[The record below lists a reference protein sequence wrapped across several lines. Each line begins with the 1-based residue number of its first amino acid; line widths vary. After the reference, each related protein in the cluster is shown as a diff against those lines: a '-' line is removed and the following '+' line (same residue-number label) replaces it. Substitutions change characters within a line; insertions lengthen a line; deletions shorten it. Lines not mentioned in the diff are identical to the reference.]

1 MSKQFKTVKGALNY
15 MARAWG
21 MECMDTREGFMMA
34 QNGASVDDLATYIA
48 ITEAVWASDWY
59 GFNTMARED

>member
-15 MARAWG
+15 MVRAWG
-21 MECMDTREGFMMA
+21 MECVDTREGFIMA

-48 ITEAVWASDWY
+48 ITEAVWEADWF
-59 GFNTMARED
+59 GFETLVWED